1 MGMMDYARGTI
12 IERRLI
18 PALFVLGELDGHSD
32 AEIGDSLVNI
42 ISSDEVFTEKFL
54 KLVEET
60 EDRVWDEMCNIRGSI
75 SKHKKK

>member
-1 MGMMDYARGTI
+1 MEMKDYVRGTI

-42 ISSDEVFTEKFL
+42 IASDEVFAEKFL

-60 EDRVWDEMCNIRGSI
+60 DDRVWNEMCNIRRSI

>member
-18 PALFVLGELDGHSD
+18 PALFVLGELDRHSD
-32 AEIGDSLVNI
+32 AEIGGSLIKI
-42 ISSDEVFTEKFL
+42 IASDEVFAEKFL
-54 KLVEET
+54 NLVDET
-60 EDRVWDEMCNIRGSI
+60 EDRIWEEIANIRGSI